1 MENKP
6 HISEYDEEINL
17 KELFG
22 ILRAGSIKIAVI
34 TTIFAI
40 ISVIYAMSLPNLYK
54 ATAILAPAQA
64 DSSDLSGLGQMSGLA
79 SLTGIS
85 MGGESSEAQIA
96 QEIMKSWNFVESFI
110 IENNISVEV
119 YAAEGWNRGSNQLQI
134 DSELFDPE
142 TQTWLVENIHTGKAG
157 PPSSWQLF
165 QSFSERLSVSE
176 DIEMGLTTVSIEHY
190 SPILAKQWLDMYVK
204 TINSHMQQ
212 RQIEKVSNNINYLQ
226 IQLNKTSIA
235 EMREIFYSI
244 IEDQMKD
251 RMVAEASPYYAFV
264 EISPS
269 MVPEIKSQPSRA
281 IISILGTFFGA
292 IFSIFTVL
300 ALHYGKK
307 FS

>member
-292 IFSIFTVL
+292 IFSIFLVL
-300 ALHYGKK
+300 AMHYGKK